1 MMVLR
6 LLNNKD
12 HVMLSHLF
20 LQGFNVTTYIKL
32 LDTVAKLWF
41 KRDDHSQKPLN
52 NESDIL
58 AGRLDT
64 GSSKWPMNIYSKI
77 GFHNQRMACWEFS
90 QSCHPQHMTLDPLD
104 NYIWGTIEKETNL
117 SIPLSPWRLS
127 WSMWWLT

>member
-64 GSSKWPMNIYSKI
+64 
-77 GFHNQRMACWEFS
+77 
-90 QSCHPQHMTLDPLD
+90 
-104 NYIWGTIEKETNL
+104 
-117 SIPLSPWRLS
+117 
-127 WSMWWLT
+127 